1 MSFTATGV
9 IKQIFDTQVVSDK
22 FKKREF
28 IIEVP
33 NGNFSDNIA
42 LQFTNDK
49 VDKLNGFTE
58 GMKVNVDFNI
68 QSKEYNG
75 RWFTNNT
82 CWRISASEAVS
93 TTAQQQAQPID
104 DPSSSLPF

>member
-22 FKKREF
+22 FKKKEF
-28 IIEVP
+28 VIEVP

-49 VDKLNGFTE
+49 VDKLNGFTV
-58 GMKVNVDFNI
+58 GMKVSVDFNI

-75 RWFTNNT
+75 KYFTNCT
-82 CWRISASEAVS
+82 AWRISPTEAVS
-93 TTAQQQAQPID
+93 TTAQQQTVNPEGD
-104 DPSSSLPF
+104 HTGLPF